1 MSPINQLFRGLIN
14 LVTLPVRVLLTAPQR
29 LLGSF
34 QGLKSVS
41 LPARVAIFT
50 AVFLILYAIGVAIVF
65 GSRYDR
71 TAYSARYTVLY
82 VSVLVVLITVIP
94 LVLYRTL
101 LVYLEGDAS
110 PFPDIDLAWKK
121 GLAELDRQG
130 LSLSEVPLFLVLGT
144 CSEELEQNLLE
155 AAHQEWQIRD
165 VPSGPSPIRWYANAD
180 GVYLVCSSSCALSR
194 LAAEAKGVLSREK
207 ALPSASPARERPT
220 ERHGRETFVPSEE
233 PEDYKPA
240 GNVPPMG
247 GRDDKGTMIGP
258 DDEDRPGERDPS
270 IGSERR
276 VVQLDRTES
285 LEAKNRLA
293 YLCRLICRARQP
305 LSPVNG
311 VLALLPYQLIRRSPV
326 DANKLGHVAQ
336 QDLGVLLKSLQLRCP
351 VAALVVDMEE
361 ELGFRKLTARMAERH
376 GREVIFTRRFGHGL
390 DFKYPSTQE
399 SLREVATLACS
410 QFDTWIYSFFSHHGA
425 LQRRSNRDLYTLV
438 CQVRGGVRERLRNIL
453 ANGFAPAPE
462 ATDPSMRHYFA
473 GCYFAATG
481 SSNEQGGEFP
491 QAFVA
496 SVFRKLVE
504 SQHELEWTDEALRL
518 EGQWQRLTRLALL
531 FDTLLLAGL
540 AVWIWMSY
548 FG

>member
-1 MSPINQLFRGLIN
+1 MSPINQLSRGLIN
-14 LVTLPVRVLLTAPQR
+14 LVTLPIRVLLTAPQR

-50 AVFLILYAIGVAIVF
+50 AVFLILYAIGLAVVFYLREDAPFLVAKYRLGHIC
-65 GSRYDR
+65 
-71 TAYSARYTVLY
+71 
-82 VSVLVVLITVIP
+82 VLVVLIVVIP
-94 LVLYRTL
+94 LVLYKTL

-121 GLAELDRQG
+121 GLAELDRHG
-130 LSLSEVPLFLVLGT
+130 LSLSEIPLFLVLGT
-144 CSEELEQNLLE
+144 YSEKLEQNLLE
-155 AAHQEWQIRD
+155 AAHQEWQIRG

-180 GVYLVCSSSCALSR
+180 GAYIVCSSSSALSS
-194 LAAEAKGVLSREK
+194 LAAKAKGILSREK
-207 ALPSASPARERPT
+207 TSPRAPRERPS
-220 ERHGRETFVPSEE
+220 EGRGRETFVPGDE
-233 PEDYKPA
+233 PEDLNPGGHLPPA
-240 GNVPPMG
+240 G
-247 GRDDKGTMIGP
+247 GP
-258 DDEDRPGERDPS
+258 EDGKTLILTEDEGQSGERDPS

-276 VVQLDRTES
+276 VVQLDKTES
-285 LEAKNRLA
+285 LEAENRLA

-305 LSPVNG
+305 LAPING

-326 DANKLGHVAQ
+326 DANRIGHVAQ
-336 QDLGVLLKSLQLRCP
+336 RDLRVLLESLRLRCP

-361 ELGFRKLTARMAERH
+361 EPGFRKLTARMAERH

-390 DFKYPSTQE
+390 DFKFPSSQE
-399 SLREVATLACS
+399 NLPEVAALACS
-410 QFDTWIYSFFSHHGA
+410 QFDTWIYSFFAHRGA
-425 LQRRSNRDLYTLV
+425 LQRKSNRDLYTLL
-438 CQVRGGVRERLRNIL
+438 CQIRGGVRERLRKIL
-453 ANGFAPAPE
+453 ANGFATSSRAE
-462 ATDPSMRHYFA
+462 DPTREHYFV

-496 SVFRKLVE
+496 SVFRKLVD

-518 EGQWQRLTRLALL
+518 EGQWQKVTRLALL

-540 AVWIWMSY
+540 AVWIWM
-548 FG
+548 